1 MGSRV
6 LVLEIGMLVVV
17 VLEVFIALVRLL
29 DHTLEIGVKIA
40 AVNIWDIWAFIASA
54 VRLRSFLRRLRRLS
68 QFFAIR
74 AINLI
79 LVWFTVKISSGC
91 FHRDH
96 SHILLKLCESDRLGV
111 ELGSVGGGKESSEN

>member
-54 VRLRSFLRRLRRLS
+54 VRLRSFLSKLRRLS

-79 LVWFTVKISSGC
+79 LV
-91 FHRDH
+91 
-96 SHILLKLCESDRLGV
+96 
-111 ELGSVGGGKESSEN
+111 

>member
-54 VRLRSFLRRLRRLS
+54 VRLRSFLSRLSRLRWSL
-68 QFFAIR
+68 FFAIR

-79 LVWFTVKISSGC
+79 LV
-91 FHRDH
+91 
-96 SHILLKLCESDRLGV
+96 
-111 ELGSVGGGKESSEN
+111 

>member
-79 LVWFTVKISSGC
+79 LV
-91 FHRDH
+91 
-96 SHILLKLCESDRLGV
+96 
-111 ELGSVGGGKESSEN
+111 